1 MALPPAHYCAYF
13 LIHLRFDVVVG
24 YLSGI
29 SMVTLIYLLLVDSDN
44 KRHLVTRVV

>member
-1 MALPPAHYCAYF
+1 MALPPATTARTL

-44 KRHLVTRVV
+44 KRHLVTRVI